1 MFAEGRF
8 SSEQRNQQAEKNTQG
23 HAQRHAAT
31 RRDTPRHAATR
42 HDTTRHDTTR
52 HDTTRHD
59 TTRHDQCHSLGWPS
73 QGASQRS
80 QRLVSNASRLGIS
93 RRQSIR

>member
-31 RRDTPRHAATR
+31 RRDTTR

-59 TTRHDQCHSLGWPS
+59 TTSATVWDGRVKAQANA
-73 QGASQRS
+73 ASDW
-80 QRLVSNASRLGIS
+80 
-93 RRQSIR
+93 

>member
-31 RRDTPRHAATR
+31 R
-42 HDTTRHDTTR
+42 
-52 HDTTRHD
+52 
-59 TTRHDQCHSLGWPS
+59 HDQCHSLGWPS

-80 QRLVSNASRLGIS
+80 QRLVSNASRRGIS

>member
-31 RRDTPRHAATR
+31 RRDTPRH
-42 HDTTRHDTTR
+42 DTTRHDTTSATVWDGR
-52 HDTTRHD
+52 VKA
-59 TTRHDQCHSLGWPS
+59 QANA
-73 QGASQRS
+73 ASDW
-80 QRLVSNASRLGIS
+80 
-93 RRQSIR
+93 

>member
-23 HAQRHAAT
+23 HAQRHA
-31 RRDTPRHAATR
+31 TPRR
-42 HDTTRHDTTR
+42 
-52 HDTTRHD
+52 DTTRHD

>member
-31 RRDTPRHAATR
+31 RR
-42 HDTTRHDTTR
+42 
-52 HDTTRHD
+52 D